1 MSTTK
6 RRSFYGL
13 NPLYA
18 TIGATDLAASKL
30 REIGAAAK
38 GESLTDAAAVAGS
51 TVRRDLAHLAR
62 GARQLP
68 VLAVNEALDVMVRGQ
83 EQFSELAE
91 RGERVAKRR
100 PHVGNDDDLL
110 HRAGRR
116 VAAGQAV
123 AKDKVAA
130 GQAAASKA
138 AHNAADR
145 TRDAAQH
152 SFTAARGQADE
163 VVEAVSHLGRS
174 GRGGAQTLLRRGS
187 VARPVRGVAR
197 PTGAAEEAET
207 PRPKPRRPRV
217 SATPAGSGVEAG
229 ASVTRAKKSEESPAK
244 RVAKKSTV
252 AGTRPAPGSAKKVAK
267 KSAPRR
273 AAAPVTATSPA
284 GVSVTPAP
292 ATATPAPAA
301 PATASPKA
309 GKSAPS
315 PVPAAPATATPKAD
329 KPADN

>member
-152 SFTAARGQADE
+152 SFTAARG
-163 VVEAVSHLGRS
+163 
-174 GRGGAQTLLRRGS
+174 
-187 VARPVRGVAR
+187 R
-197 PTGAAEEAET
+197 PTRSSRPSPTWAGRAAAA
-207 PRPKPRRPRV
+207 PRRCCVAVRSLARCVAWPVPRVPPRRPR
-217 SATPAGSGVEAG
+217 
-229 ASVTRAKKSEESPAK
+229 R
-244 RVAKKSTV
+244 RVRS
-252 AGTRPAPGSAKKVAK
+252 R
-267 KSAPRR
+267 
-273 AAAPVTATSPA
+273 
-284 GVSVTPAP
+284 
-292 ATATPAPAA
+292 AA
-301 PATASPKA
+301 PASPPPPPVVASR
-309 GKSAPS
+309 
-315 PVPAAPATATPKAD
+315 PARA
-329 KPADN
+329 